1 MNRLTEKNTKFADI
15 LETMEFRKVEQL
27 YNKLQQLEDL
37 EEDLRVNLMPLF
49 KALKQGYIYV
59 KLEDEIIKK
68 SVDMLNFEEGLRG
81 GSFSK
86 TEAVDNCLQ
95 CYQILN
101 YLSDYGK
108 SWALTE
114 EELEEKASPAT
125 ISKLNQIENI
135 EKELDI
141 DVVILFKALRNGFYY
156 KKDNKIFY
164 TRNIINV
171 HKYLIEVKPI
181 YSVKETTLE
190 TCYYGDSAGKEKPLM
205 DGHYWDWKT
214 SNTWSFEDY
223 GKTWALTREELE
235 KGE

>member
-1 MNRLTEKNTKFADI
+1 MDRLTEKNTKFADI

-37 EEDLRVNLMPLF
+37 EADLRVDLIPLF

-59 KLEDEIIKK
+59 KLGPDIIKK

-114 EELEEKASPAT
+114 EELEEKEKPAA

-141 DVVILFKALRNGFYY
+141 DVVILFKALRNGIYY
-156 KKDNKIFY
+156 KKDNKILY
-164 TRNIINV
+164 VNNIINV
-171 HKYLIEVKPI
+171 HKYLIETKPI
-181 YSVKETTLE
+181 YSV
-190 TCYYGDSAGKEKPLM
+190 AGEANPAM

-214 SNTWSFEDY
+214 FNTWEFKDY

-235 KGE
+235 K

>member
-37 EEDLRVNLMPLF
+37 EEDLRVDLMPLF

-59 KLEDEIIKK
+59 KLGSEVVKK
-68 SVDMLNFEEGLRG
+68 SVDMLNFQEGIRG
-81 GSFSK
+81 GVFSK

-95 CYQILN
+95 CYQMLN
-101 YLSDYGK
+101 YLSGYGK

-141 DVVILFKALRNGFYY
+141 DVVILFKALRNGIYY
-156 KKDNKIFY
+156 KKDNKIRY
-164 TRNIINV
+164 VNNIINV
-171 HKYLIEVKPI
+171 HKYLIETKPI
-181 YSVKETTLE
+181 YSV
-190 TCYYGDSAGKEKPLM
+190 DGKAEPVM

-214 SNTWSFEDY
+214 FNTWTFEDY